1 MVSRSRVS
9 SIRKSCRAVT
19 PKKGLGHS
27 WRSGNRSTLEMGLAN
42 RSRGAT
48 LTVLGSDPRRS
59 VKESAA
65 RVSRDD
71 GRYLLVQPLYEV
83 LDRRDVHVARLGISN
98 YDRGANRA
106 FRIDPGSAGESSGRG
121 GAYHK

>member
-48 LTVLGSDPRRS
+48 LTVLGSDRRRR
-59 VKESAA
+59 VKESAV
-65 RVSRDD
+65 RLSRDD
-71 GRYLLVQPLYEV
+71 GRYLLVQSLYEV
-83 LDRRDVHVARLGISN
+83 LDCREFRVASLGDCSCGC
-98 YDRGANRA
+98 RGN
-106 FRIDPGSAGESSGRG
+106 S
-121 GAYHK
+121 